1 MPWRRT
7 ISARSAGG
15 WISGGAVVSACARTL
30 ASSTKSSKPPGVRIQ
45 TMRQPSGPMSKRCGM
60 PRGPYA
66 CWPGVSSTTSSPT
79 MIETEPSS
87 T

>member
-1 MPWRRT
+1 M
-7 ISARSAGG
+7 SAGG
-15 WISGGAVVSACARTL
+15 GISGGAVVSASAGTL
-30 ASSTKSSKPPGVRIQ
+30 ASSTKSSKPPGVRTQ

-66 CWPGVSSTTSSPT
+66 CSPAVSSTTSSPT
-79 MIETEPSS
+79 VIDTVPSS